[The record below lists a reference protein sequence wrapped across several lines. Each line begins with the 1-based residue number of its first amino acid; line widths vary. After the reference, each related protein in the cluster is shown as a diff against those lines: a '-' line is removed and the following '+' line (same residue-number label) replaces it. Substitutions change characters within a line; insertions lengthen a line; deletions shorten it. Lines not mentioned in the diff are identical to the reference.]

1 MRYYVTIGQDTF
13 EIELVDGTVTID
25 GKAVEVELVDV
36 PGTRLRHLLVDGRS
50 WPLVAREGAGGG
62 EWDIHFGGQR
72 FGATVVDER
81 TRAIREMTGSA
92 GEARGPKPLRAPMPG
107 LVVRVEVEPGQAVQR
122 GTGVIIIEA
131 MKMENEL
138 KAEAAGVVSRVHVE
152 AGQAVEKGALLCEF
166 DSRD

>member
-1 MRYYVTIGQDTF
+1 MRYFVTIGQDTF
-13 EIELVDGTVTID
+13 EVELIDGTVAID
-25 GKAVEVELVDV
+25 GESVEAELVDV

-50 WPLVAREGAGGG
+50 WPLVARPGEARG

-72 FGATVVDER
+72 FAATVVDER
-81 TRAIREMTGSA
+81 TRAIREMTGST
-92 GEARGPKPLRAPMPG
+92 GEPRGPKPLRAPMPG

-122 GTGVIIIEA
+122 GTGIVIIEA

-138 KAEAAGVVSRVHVE
+138 KAEAAGVVSRVHVD

-166 DSRD
+166 DSQG